1 MHFQN
6 ISLRDANHQFSRLVA
21 AVERGE
27 AFCITRRGKEVAR
40 LTPSPATASVESKQA
55 SQSRGNTAGI
65 TQAPAAITPPE
76 TALSERVR
84 MLEARLDKLS
94 SVFHAIEG

>member
-1 MHFQN
+1 MRFQN
-6 ISLRDANHQFSRLVA
+6 ISLREANHQFSRLVA

-40 LTPSPATASVESKQA
+40 LTPLSATASVESKQA
-55 SQSRGNTAGI
+55 SQSRGIAP
-65 TQAPAAITPPE
+65 APAAITLPE
-76 TALSERVR
+76 TALTERVR

-94 SVFHAIEG
+94 SMLPPTEG